1 MTAEGGPGKPPPVLG
16 TTATGV
22 LFALGSFLIWG
33 LFPVYFKYLE
43 SIPALEVLAHR
54 VVWSALFAAVLLTV
68 LGRWRSV
75 AEASRSRRGIATL
88 AVSAFAISL
97 NWGVFIWA
105 VANNRVLDSSLGYY
119 INPLVSVL
127 LGVIVLRERLR
138 PAQWAA
144 VALAALGVGHEVIG
158 TGELPWIPLTLA
170 CSFAVYALI
179 RKIASV
185 DALTGLFMETLIA
198 TPLALVYLLIVHA
211 TGSSGLTAVGDAS
224 TAVLLVLAGVVTT
237 LPLLL
242 FIGAARRIRLSTLGV
257 LQYIVPTGHFMVAV
271 YVFGEPMSP
280 ARIATFV
287 CIWLALLI
295 YSLPAIQRI
304 PAGQADPPN
313 G

>member
-1 MTAEGGPGKPPPVLG
+1 MKAEGGGKDTPPEYTPPESG
-16 TTATGV
+16 TTVTGV

-33 LFPVYFKYLE
+33 LFPVYFKHLE
-43 SIPALEVLAHR
+43 SVPALEVLAHR
-54 VVWSALFAAVLLTV
+54 VVWSALFAAMLLTL
-68 LGRWRSV
+68 LGRWRGV
-75 AEASRSRRGIATL
+75 ADAVRSRRVIATL
-88 AVSAFAISL
+88 ALSALAISL

-127 LGVIVLRERLR
+127 LGVVVLQERLR
-138 PAQWAA
+138 AAQWVA
-144 VALAALGVGHEVIG
+144 VALAAAGVGHEVIG
-158 TGELPWIPLTLA
+158 TGVLPWIPLTLA
-170 CSFAVYALI
+170 CSFAVYGLI

-198 TPLALVYLLIVHA
+198 MPLALGYLLAVHA
-211 TGSSGLTAVGDAS
+211 AGSSGFAAAGSTG

-242 FIGAARRIRLSTLGV
+242 FIGAARRIRLSTLGI
-257 LQYIVPTGHFMVAV
+257 LQYIVPTGHFVIAV

-280 ARIATFV
+280 QRVATFI
-287 CIWLALLI
+287 CIWIALLI
-295 YSLPAIQRI
+295 YSL
-304 PAGQADPPN
+304 QATRHASS